1 MYIGKIKRTQSAFTL
16 VEVLVAMV
24 IFSLVMTLS
33 VTSYRYSLSTLTKED
48 KSYQVKTL
56 TTIKLINKQVRSLIP
71 FIYRTELNEQVP
83 FFEGTSNRV
92 SFITDKPILVN
103 SPIAVATLSVNDK
116 SLEYC
121 EAEYGLC
128 LLDSIARQDLSC
140 DSPIIYMQGEDIELS
155 YFGWKDGFELSNY
168 YSEFFSV
175 AVKPKP
181 AWSPIFSAE
190 KRKILPLFIKINTE
204 EQSAIILK
212 IPQLNSFEQGATN
225 AFEG

>member
-1 MYIGKIKRTQSAFTL
+1 MAFTL

-48 KSYQVKTL
+48 KNHKVKSL

-71 FIYRTELNEQVP
+71 FIYRTEFNEQVP
-83 FFEGTSNRV
+83 FFEGITKRV
-92 SFITDKPILVN
+92 SFITDKPIQVD
-103 SPIAVATLSVNDK
+103 SPIAVATLRVGEK
-116 SLEYC
+116 SIEYC
-121 EAEYGLC
+121 EAEYGLF
-128 LLDSIARQDLSC
+128 LLDNIAREDMGC
-140 DSPIIYMQGEDIELS
+140 ESPIVYMQGEDIELS

-168 YSEFFSV
+168 YSEYFSI

-181 AWSPIFSAE
+181 TWTSTFSAQ
-190 KRKILPLFIKINTE
+190 KRKILPLFIKISMQ

>member
-1 MYIGKIKRTQSAFTL
+1 MYIGSNKCNQSAFTL

-48 KSYQVKTL
+48 KSYKVKTL
-56 TTIKLINKQVRSLIP
+56 TTVKLINKQIRSLIP

-83 FFEGTSNRV
+83 FFEGDSNSV
-92 SFITDKPILVN
+92 SFITDKPIQVD
-103 SPIAVATLSVNDK
+103 SPMAVITLSIRNK
-116 SLEYC
+116 RLEYC
-121 EAEYGLC
+121 EAEYGSF
-128 LLDSIARQDLSC
+128 LLDNITREDLSC
-140 DSPIIYMQGEDIELS
+140 ESPIIYMQGEGVEFS

-168 YSEFFSV
+168 YSEFFSI

-181 AWSPIFSAE
+181 MWSNVFSAK
-190 KRKILPLFIKINTE
+190 KRKILPLYIKINTR
-204 EQSAIILK
+204 EQSAIMLK